1 MDIKIEQLRTS
12 LTVKNLLTRIKGI
25 TSIQNWNVLCR
36 WGFCLSI
43 KQSSIPRM
51 VDEKLDGIEIDYDT
65 LVGKNKSIYTQLLIN
80 NLKHH
85 NIEVN
90 KVNLTSHLYA
100 HVNRGINIIYNYK
113 MKSISDLLKISSDS
127 PKS

>member
-12 LTVKNLLTRIKGI
+12 STVKNLLTRIKAI

-43 KQSSIPRM
+43 KQSSPPRM
-51 VDEKLDGIEIDYDT
+51 VDEKLDGIEIDYST
-65 LVGKNKSIYTQLLIN
+65 LVGKNEKIYTQLLIN

-85 NIEVN
+85 NIDIDKENVT
-90 KVNLTSHLYA
+90 KYLYA

-113 MKSISDLLKISSDS
+113 MKSINNLFEII
-127 PKS
+127 KS

>member
-1 MDIKIEQLRTS
+1 MDIKIDQLRTS
-12 LTVKNLLTRIKGI
+12 TTVKNSLTRIKSI

-43 KQSSIPRM
+43 KQLSLPRT
-51 VDEKLDGIEIDYDT
+51 VDEKLDGIEMDYGT
-65 LVGKNKSIYTQLLIN
+65 FVGKNENIYTQLLIN
-80 NLKHH
+80 NLRHH

-90 KVNLTSHLYA
+90 KENLTKYLYA

-113 MKSISDLLKISSDS
+113 MKSINNLFEIV
-127 PKS
+127 KS

>member
-12 LTVKNLLTRIKGI
+12 STVKNLLTRIKGI

-43 KQSSIPRM
+43 KQSSVPRM

-65 LVGKNKSIYTQLLIN
+65 LVGKNKNIYTQLLIN
-80 NLKHH
+80 NLRHH

-90 KVNLTSHLYA
+90 KENLTKYLYA
-100 HVNRGINIIYNYK
+100 HVNRGINIIYNL
-113 MKSISDLLKISSDS
+113 SLIHISE
-127 PKS
+127 PTRPY

>member
-12 LTVKNLLTRIKGI
+12 STVKNLLTRIKGI

-85 NIEVN
+85 NIEIN
-90 KVNLTSHLYA
+90 KENLTKYLYA
-100 HVNRGINIIYNYK
+100 HVSRGINIIYNYK
-113 MKSISDLLKISSDS
+113 MKSISDLYETLK
-127 PKS
+127 